1 MQYLVQHILPYLS
14 SSIFPSFRWSSTS
27 SPFLLLHLP
36 QEPSQVVPH
45 WQLPPIWLLGA
56 LQTSPQLQLQQ
67 LQLQAQTGTRRR
79 LLALARLV
87 ESNPR
92 RNRRMRTNIKKRD
105 IRLLCHRFPVALCPG
120 HGDRSDCKRFSRGPS
135 RPRRGH
141 RTKMTRL
148 DGIVAPP
155 FRQETEGCRNH
166 VHFIAATCIQQAGA
180 CGPRLYDRDRL
191 T

>member
-36 QEPSQVVPH
+36 QEPSQVVPP

-56 LQTSPQLQLQQ
+56 LQTSPQLQ
-67 LQLQAQTGTRRR
+67 AQTGTLRR

-87 ESNPR
+87 GSNPR
-92 RNRRMRTNIKKRD
+92 RNRRMRTNIGKRD
-105 IRLLCHRFPVALCPG
+105 NRLLCHRFPVALCPG

-148 DGIVAPP
+148 DGNVAPP
-155 FRQETEGCRNH
+155 FRQETEGCRNL
-166 VHFIAATCIQQAGA
+166 VHFIAATSHSASWRMWPSII
-180 CGPRLYDRDRL
+180 R
-191 T
+191 